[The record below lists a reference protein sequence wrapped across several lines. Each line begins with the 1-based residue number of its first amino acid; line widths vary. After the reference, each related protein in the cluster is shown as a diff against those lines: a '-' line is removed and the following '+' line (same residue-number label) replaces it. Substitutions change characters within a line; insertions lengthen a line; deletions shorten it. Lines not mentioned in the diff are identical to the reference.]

1 MLGVYHCLHN
11 LSLLVLFLISTR
23 AVFPQ
28 LIMDHT
34 MDRKI
39 LTVVIILSLIYV
51 KCFGYLSK
59 VSKYTYVIIF
69 HKEIEFLHCTL

>member
-1 MLGVYHCLHN
+1 
-11 LSLLVLFLISTR
+11 
-23 AVFPQ
+23 
-28 LIMDHT
+28 MDHI

-59 VSKYTYVIIF
+59 VSKYTKTARVDIKNKTN
-69 HKEIEFLHCTL
+69 KERLCKQ